1 VKTRQEDGFT
11 LVELLIVVA
20 IIGIVASIGVAQVM
34 RARLA
39 ANESS
44 AIASMRTVNTAQVS
58 YANSAANG
66 GYATSLVILATAC
79 PGGTAFVSPDLD
91 PSLPTATPVAT
102 GLLKSGYVVDLVA
115 AGVGVATDCNGTPA
129 NTDYIA
135 TAVPRTVGSTGERGF
150 NTNSGGT
157 VFYDPAGTAGGTVP
171 IQ

>member
-34 RARLA
+34 RARVA

-44 AIASMRTVNTAQVS
+44 AISSMRTVNTAQVS

-66 GYATSLVILATAC
+66 GYATSLVILATPC
-79 PGGTAFVSPDLD
+79 PGGTGFISPDLD
-91 PSLPTATPVAT
+91 PSLPSATVAGT
-102 GLLKSGYVVDLVA
+102 GIVKSGYNVDLVA
-115 AGVGVATDCNGTPA
+115 AGVGSTTDCNGTPA
-129 NTDYIA
+129 MTDYVA
-135 TAVPRTVGSTGERGF
+135 TAVPRTVGATGERGF
-150 NTNSGGT
+150 NTNSAGT
-157 VFYDPAGTAGGTVP
+157 IFFDPAGLPTGTTP